1 MAREADVLVTMLGY
15 PKDLEKTILCPEHGI
30 LNFVKP
36 GMTLIDHSTSSPE
49 LAKTIEA

>member
-15 PKDLEKTILCPEHGI
+15 PKDLEKTILCPLDGI
-30 LNFVKP
+30 LNLVKP